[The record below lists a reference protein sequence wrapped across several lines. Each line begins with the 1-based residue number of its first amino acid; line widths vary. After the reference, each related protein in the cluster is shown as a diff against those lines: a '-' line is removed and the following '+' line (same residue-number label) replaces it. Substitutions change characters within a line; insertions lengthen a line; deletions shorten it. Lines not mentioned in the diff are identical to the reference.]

1 MKFANQVASLSHGL
15 SEMAK
20 THHNDVIS
28 NAMAALADKLS
39 SKGETLTI
47 NMLTPTEKMVIQYY
61 HANKGN
67 NA

>member
-1 MKFANQVASLSHGL
+1 MNFANQVAHLSHGL

-39 SKGETLTI
+39 AKGASLTTK
-47 NMLTPTEKMVIQYY
+47 MLTYSEKMVIAYY
-61 HANKGN
+61 HANKVK
-67 NA
+67 